1 MKDPALVSARMIW
14 MGILCSVGVFYVV
27 LRMSKRPDA
36 PEDPLTFATFA
47 ACALGGALASLL
59 LPPYFHRQGTLRA
72 ALETRAAE
80 SAITAD
86 STTTTRHVFVDSEK
100 ARAAARQL
108 YQSALVLSLAL
119 SESVALFGLLLG
131 LRGFPEER
139 VLPFFVASIALI
151 GLRYPR
157 ANAPQRML
165 ETSAQARFPETG
177 FRQG

>member
-1 MKDPALVSARMIW
+1 MKDPAVATARTIW
-14 MGILCSVGVFYVV
+14 LGILGSVGVFYVV
-27 LRMSKRPDA
+27 LRMSARPSA
-36 PEDPLTFATFA
+36 PDDPSSFVIFTV
-47 ACALGGALASLL
+47 CALAGAVASLF

-86 STTTTRHVFVDSEK
+86 SNTTTRRVLVDSEK
-100 ARAAARQL
+100 ARALARQL

-139 VLPFFVASIALI
+139 VLPFFVASLALI
-151 GLRYPR
+151 ALRYPR
-157 ANAPQRML
+157 ASAPARML
-165 ETSAQARFPETG
+165 ETSAQARFPHSALTRE
-177 FRQG
+177 